1 MQRIVNTEGI
11 MRRGILNLHVCRQ
24 DFKLTANTSV

>member
-1 MQRIVNTEGI
+1 